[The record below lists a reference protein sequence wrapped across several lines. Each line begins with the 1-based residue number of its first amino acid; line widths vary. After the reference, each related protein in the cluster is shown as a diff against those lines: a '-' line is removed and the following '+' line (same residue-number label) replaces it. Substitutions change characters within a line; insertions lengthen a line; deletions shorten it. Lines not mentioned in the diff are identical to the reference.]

1 MAELIL
7 YLGGAK
13 SGKTALAQA
22 RAETFPAP
30 RVYLATAQALDDEM
44 AGRIR
49 RHQGERGPDWSTLE
63 VPLDPDLA
71 LAALPGS
78 GPVLFDCL
86 TLWLSNLL
94 GEDPDPERALARV
107 RRLAR
112 AARQY
117 GGPVIIVSNE
127 VGGGIVP
134 ENALARQFRDLAGSA
149 NQRLA
154 AEADQVVLAVAG
166 LELKLK

>member
-13 SGKTALAQA
+13 SGKTRLAQA
-22 RAETFPAP
+22 RAETYPAP
-30 RVYLATAQALDDEM
+30 RVYLATAQALDGEM
-44 AGRIR
+44 AERIR
-49 RHQGERGPDWSTLE
+49 RHQGERGPDWRTLE
-63 VPLDPDLA
+63 VPFDPDLA
-71 LAALPGS
+71 LVSLTGQS
-78 GPVLFDCL
+78 PVLFDCL

-94 GEDPDPERALARV
+94 GEDPDSDRALARV
-107 RRLAR
+107 RRLAE
-112 AARQY
+112 AARGY

-134 ENALARQFRDLAGSA
+134 ENALARQFRDLAGAA
-149 NQRLA
+149 NQWLA